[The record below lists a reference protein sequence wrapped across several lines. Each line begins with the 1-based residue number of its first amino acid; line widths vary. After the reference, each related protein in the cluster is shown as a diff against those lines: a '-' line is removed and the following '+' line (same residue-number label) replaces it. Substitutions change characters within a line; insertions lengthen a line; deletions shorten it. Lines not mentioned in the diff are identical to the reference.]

1 MVRQMLP
8 RLIKSGGNQNLGFHW
23 IATEVHDL
31 KTQNDIKINL
41 YPVSLTITSVSNE
54 RFSIGIGIFKY
65 TINLEF
71 VWYG

>member
-1 MVRQMLP
+1 MVKQMHP
-8 RLIKSGGNQNLGFHW
+8 KLIKGIGDRHLGFHW

-31 KTQNDIKINL
+31 KTQNDIQIHF
-41 YPVSLTITSVSNE
+41 YPLTLTFTYVNNE
-54 RFSIGIGIFKY
+54 RLVLGIGIFKY